1 MSANAKGA
9 ITGKERVESSTAK
22 IWTAIAIYDK
32 FAATKITPTFA
43 KTTADMFCLPEYI
56 QQFAHY
62 LVHKYVKSTGDGD
75 DALAESSF
83 LGYCQYSISLSDT

>member
-32 FAATKITPTFA
+32 FAIIVAIGGIGF
-43 KTTADMFCLPEYI
+43 
-56 QQFAHY
+56 
-62 LVHKYVKSTGDGD
+62 S
-75 DALAESSF
+75 
-83 LGYCQYSISLSDT
+83 